1 MKMMRAVSLI
11 SEFKMSFPVKML
23 RKDVCKEPFK
33 KLIPLNLPLNLFL
46 LHTGIVNSLFV
57 KKMNFCN

>member
-11 SEFKMSFPVKML
+11 SELKMSFPVKML
-23 RKDVCKEPFK
+23 RKDVCKESFK

-46 LHTGIVNSLFV
+46 LHTRIVNSLFV